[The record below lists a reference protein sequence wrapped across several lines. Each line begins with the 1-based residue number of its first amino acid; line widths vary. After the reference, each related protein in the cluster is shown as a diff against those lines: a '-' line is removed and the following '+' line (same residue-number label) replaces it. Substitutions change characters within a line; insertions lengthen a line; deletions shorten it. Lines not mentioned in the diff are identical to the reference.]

1 MGLLVKTEF
10 LFSVEVSESIDDQV
24 LKDEKKMA
32 FLMSQLKYRCIFSKP
47 KAGFP
52 FFWVLLT
59 QI

>member
-32 FLMSQLKYRCIFSKP
+32 FFNEP
-47 KAGFP
+47 A
-52 FFWVLLT
+52 